1 MKYDSS
7 MTQFHE
13 DIVSAIKSMIYGDV
27 DKVAELAEEGSPVPL
42 RDYLREQHG
51 RSCHGGNKFD
61 CMSSAFLVKFDRIL
75 NNLGDTKLQLS
86 WSQTAGFIRKYP
98 SEIFSEEESA
108 DEILPDKNSLEL
120 LCNTFDES
128 KIKCP
133 FWRTGQTM
141 RYVNIGGVDFKCDYC
156 ECSFCEFDKLT
167 EFLASHCHDYEECI
181 YYRKHK
187 DDKSD
192 FPCDGCGYD
201 VNNCCSYPDT
211 SDDYC
216 VCGDKKIPA
225 PALNDTAAAFDYSE
239 LDADTA
245 AKLENVTA
253 EIFNVRKEYIF
264 TMAKK
269 VAYAHNL
276 LANHYGG
283 KFGAWCESIGI
294 SRDTGNNLVR
304 VAEIFGNLT
313 ADEQK
318 NLSQIKPSLLYE
330 VSKPSAPPE
339 LVEQVKSGDITTH
352 KEYIALKKELEAAE
366 EHNAV
371 LAAEKEQFH
380 KASKANLEKLNEERE
395 RNSEL
400 EKQLS
405 EVKNSLDISE
415 DDVRKA
421 EERAEYA
428 ENKVTEISVKKH
440 ELEQRIK
447 ELESRPVDVAV
458 DVDELNR
465 RVAEAVSKI
474 NSETEHTLAAERRD
488 FADTIN
494 AKDDKIWALEDKIK
508 ELESRPVPNS
518 GEKIFALKM
527 TMEQYQQ
534 LVDVINDSKD
544 KELAAIIKKVKIFN
558 V

>member
-1 MKYDSS
+1 M
-7 MTQFHE
+7 
-13 DIVSAIKSMIYGDV
+13 
-27 DKVAELAEEGSPVPL
+27 
-42 RDYLREQHG
+42 
-51 RSCHGGNKFD
+51 N
-61 CMSSAFLVKFDRIL
+61 
-75 NNLGDTKLQLS
+75 
-86 WSQTAGFIRKYP
+86 TAGKTYLDILKEHYPNVVLNELYGYCPAGFFKYGMDMHHPDCSAQCDECWLCVADSEWCENGEYDVPEEWKAAAEQDKP
-98 SEIFSEEESA
+98 SE
-108 DEILPDKNSLEL
+108 P
-120 LCNTFDES
+120 
-128 KIKCP
+128 
-133 FWRTGQTM
+133 
-141 RYVNIGGVDFKCDYC
+141 
-156 ECSFCEFDKLT
+156 
-167 EFLASHCHDYEECI
+167 
-181 YYRKHK
+181 
-187 DDKSD
+187 
-192 FPCDGCGYD
+192 
-201 VNNCCSYPDT
+201 
-211 SDDYC
+211 
-216 VCGDKKIPA
+216 PA
-225 PALNDTAAAFDYSE
+225 PTQTETAMPAVFDYSE

-253 EIFNVRKEYIF
+253 EIFNIRKEYIF

-269 VAYAHNL
+269 VAYAHDL
-276 LANHYGG
+276 LANCGNG

-294 SRDTGNNLVR
+294 SRYTGTNLIKIVELFNNSTSEEQENLNKL
-304 VAEIFGNLT
+304 ANGNV
-313 ADEQK
+313 K
-318 NLSQIKPSLLYE
+318 LLYE
-330 VSKPSAPPE
+330 AARPSAPPE

-366 EHNAV
+366 KHNAV
-371 LAAEKEQFH
+371 LTAEKEQFH

-534 LVDVINDSKD
+534 LVNVINNSKD
-544 KELAAIIKKVKIFN
+544 KELSAIIKRVKIFN

>member
-1 MKYDSS
+1 M
-7 MTQFHE
+7 
-13 DIVSAIKSMIYGDV
+13 
-27 DKVAELAEEGSPVPL
+27 
-42 RDYLREQHG
+42 
-51 RSCHGGNKFD
+51 N
-61 CMSSAFLVKFDRIL
+61 
-75 NNLGDTKLQLS
+75 
-86 WSQTAGFIRKYP
+86 TAGKTYLDILKEHYPNVVLNELYGYCPAGFFKYGMDMHHPDCSAQCDECWLCTADSEWCENGEYDVPEEWKAAAEQDKP
-98 SEIFSEEESA
+98 SE
-108 DEILPDKNSLEL
+108 P
-120 LCNTFDES
+120 
-128 KIKCP
+128 
-133 FWRTGQTM
+133 
-141 RYVNIGGVDFKCDYC
+141 
-156 ECSFCEFDKLT
+156 
-167 EFLASHCHDYEECI
+167 
-181 YYRKHK
+181 
-187 DDKSD
+187 
-192 FPCDGCGYD
+192 
-201 VNNCCSYPDT
+201 
-211 SDDYC
+211 
-216 VCGDKKIPA
+216 PA
-225 PALNDTAAAFDYSE
+225 PTQTETAMPAVFDYSG
-239 LDADTA
+239 LDSDTA

-269 VAYAHNL
+269 VAYAHDL
-276 LANHYGG
+276 LANCGNG

-304 VAEIFGNLT
+304 IAELFGNSTIEEQENLNRL
-313 ADEQK
+313 ADGNVK
-318 NLSQIKPSLLYE
+318 LLYE
-330 VSKPSAPPE
+330 AARPSAPPE

-352 KEYIALKKELEAAE
+352 KEYIALKKELEEANKKIELAE
-366 EHNAV
+366 
-371 LAAEKEQFH
+371 FH
-380 KASKANLEKLNEERE
+380 SKQQSESFKRVADASKTNYEKYQEERHK
-395 RNSEL
+395 NDDL

-465 RVAEAVSKI
+465 RVAEAVSRI

-518 GEKIFALKM
+518 GEKIFAVKM

-544 KELAAIIKKVKIFN
+544 KELSAIIKKVKIFN

>member
-1 MKYDSS
+1 MAEKTYLEV
-7 MTQFHE
+7 FREHYPNVVLKE
-13 DIVSAIKSMIYGDV
+13 FYGNYC
-27 DKVAELAEEGSPVPL
+27 P
-42 RDYLREQHG
+42 
-51 RSCHGGNKFD
+51 
-61 CMSSAFLVKFDRIL
+61 
-75 NNLGDTKLQLS
+75 
-86 WSQTAGFIRKYP
+86 AGFFKYGMDMHHPDCSAQCDECWLCAADSEWCENGEYDVPEEWKAAAEQDKP
-98 SEIFSEEESA
+98 SGPPAPVQNERIEEISGTFNYAVLSV
-108 DEILPDKNSLEL
+108 EIGEYL
-120 LCNTFDES
+120 
-128 KIKCP
+128 
-133 FWRTGQTM
+133 
-141 RYVNIGGVDFKCDYC
+141 
-156 ECSFCEFDKLT
+156 
-167 EFLASHCHDYEECI
+167 
-181 YYRKHK
+181 KHK
-187 DDKSD
+187 EEQLKNEYMN
-192 FPCDGCGYD
+192 FTANCGRIFAEAQEKLAKHGFGE
-201 VNNCCSYPDT
+201 NNGVFEKWIT
-211 SDDYC
+211 SM
-216 VCGDKKIPA
+216 GFK
-225 PALNDTAAAFDYSE
+225 
-239 LDADTA
+239 
-245 AKLENVTA
+245 
-253 EIFNVRKEYIF
+253 
-264 TMAKK
+264 
-269 VAYAHNL
+269 
-276 LANHYGG
+276 
-283 KFGAWCESIGI
+283 
-294 SRDTGNNLVR
+294 RDTVYRMINVFNFR
-304 VAEIFGNLT
+304 S
-313 ADEQK
+313 
-318 NLSQIKPSLLYE
+318 SQIATNEQAQLFDSLSKSLQYE
-330 VSKPSAPPE
+330 IAKPSAPPE
-339 LVEQVKSGDITTH
+339 LVERVMSGDITTH
-352 KEYIALKKELEAAE
+352 KEYIKLKNELEAAE

-371 LAAEKEQFH
+371 LTAEKEQFH

-428 ENKVTEISVKKH
+428 ENKVTEISVEKH

-465 RVAEAVSKI
+465 RVAEAVSRI

-544 KELAAIIKKVKIFN
+544 KELSAIIKRVKIFN